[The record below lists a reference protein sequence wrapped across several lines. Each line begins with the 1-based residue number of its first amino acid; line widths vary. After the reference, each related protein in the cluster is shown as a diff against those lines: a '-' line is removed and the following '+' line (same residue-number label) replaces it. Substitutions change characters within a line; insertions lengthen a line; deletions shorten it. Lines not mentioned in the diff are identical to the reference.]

1 MYETLNVPSKINPR
15 HGVILF
21 PIRNSFPPL
30 CFLFSS
36 FPPFSASAQLY
47 RLFSCLSLASSPL
60 TWLPFFVLLPSSPL
74 SSLYQSVGC
83 AFVRLFGIKSDSL
96 RDWMCVAM
104 ACCIWKAIHSAG
116 TLQFNLKQDWCWQ
129 TSHPLSSKMF
139 PPLHTPIAD
148 GQRAYA
154 TL

>member
-60 TWLPFFVLLPSSPL
+60 TWLLFFCSFTLISPQFALSISGLCLCTALWDQIRFTSGLNVCSHGLLHLKGNSFSWNFAVQFETRLMLANFTPPFF
-74 SSLYQSVGC
+74 
-83 AFVRLFGIKSDSL
+83 
-96 RDWMCVAM
+96 
-104 ACCIWKAIHSAG
+104 
-116 TLQFNLKQDWCWQ
+116 
-129 TSHPLSSKMF
+129 
-139 PPLHTPIAD
+139 
-148 GQRAYA
+148 
-154 TL
+154 